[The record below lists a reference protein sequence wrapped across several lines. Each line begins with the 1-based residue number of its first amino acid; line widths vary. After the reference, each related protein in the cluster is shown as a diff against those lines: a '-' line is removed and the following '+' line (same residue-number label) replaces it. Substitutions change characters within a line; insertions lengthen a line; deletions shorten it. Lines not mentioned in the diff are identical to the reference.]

1 MTYPHL
7 VEPLLIELEF
17 AAIRAGFLIDIYGR
31 IGDYPLFGMHRN
43 ATPSDASGQKIYLSS
58 GIHGDEPA
66 GPHALL
72 ELLQEKTLPQKHDYI
87 ICPLLNP
94 AGLAAKTRENPR
106 GLDLNRDYRAF
117 HAKES
122 RYHAEWMKRHMKTV
136 DLCLHLHEDW
146 ESSGFYLYELNFTNA
161 PSKSEAILR
170 AVEAHLPIETA
181 NEIDGYPASDGIIRP
196 SSLPQVE
203 GGDPEAIYIQKKHG
217 GINYTLESPSSLP
230 IELRIASLKAAVLA
244 AL

>member
-1 MTYPHL
+1 MTYPHP

-43 ATPSDASGQKIYLSS
+43 AAPNQSTGKKVYLSA

-72 ELLQEKTLPQKHDYI
+72 ELLQEKALPHKHDYI

-94 AGLAAKTRENPR
+94 AGLAAKTRENAR
-106 GLDLNRDYRAF
+106 GIDLNRDYQAF
-117 HAKES
+117 HARES
-122 RYHAEWMKRHMKTV
+122 RAHAEWMKRHMQTI

-146 ESSGFYLYELNFTNA
+146 ESRGFYLYELNFIEA
-161 PSKSEAILR
+161 PSQSDTILR

-181 NEIDGYPASDGIIRP
+181 SEIDGYLARDGIIRLNE
-196 SSLPQVE
+196 LPHVA

-217 GINYTLESPSSLP
+217 GINYTLESPSALP
-230 IELRIASLKAAVLA
+230 IEQRIAALKAAVLA
-244 AL
+244 VL